1 MNTERREYRGS
12 SARMAGTE
20 PSAARSG
27 QGSKA
32 RDRGPERTSGARVFG
47 RQAWV
52 SINRSLGL
60 SPRELQLVHG
70 VFDDATDFAIASSL
84 GISPH
89 TVHTHFE
96 RLHHKLGVANRA
108 QLILRIVNEF
118 LKLTASPGS
127 LLPPLCP
134 GHADAR
140 CPLRRGQAPV

>member
-1 MNTERREYRGS
+1 MNTERRERRGS
-12 SARMAGTE
+12 PARMMGTE
-20 PSAARSG
+20 PPAARRG
-27 QGSKA
+27 RGSKA
-32 RDRGPERTSGARVFG
+32 RDRGPVRTGGARVFG
-47 RQAWV
+47 AQAWA
-52 SINRSLGL
+52 SISRSLGL
-60 SPRELQLVHG
+60 SSREQQLVRG
-70 VFDDATDFAIASSL
+70 VFDDYTDFAIASSL

-108 QLILRIVNEF
+108 QLILHVVTEF
-118 LKLTASPGS
+118 LTLTAAPGS